1 MMARVKKVYALI
13 PFFFFLLFI
22 QSSHSASQNKLIAKK
37 FKWRILKTAH
47 FDLYHYQGADLLLP
61 FVAEHLEHAYE
72 EVTERL
78 NIPVKGR
85 LPFFFFLNHN
95 DFEQNNIVDVG
106 EGTGGV
112 TEAFKNR
119 FLIFNDGT
127 QRWLEHVIKHE
138 FTHEVQFYVLYSGF
152 WKSAKLLKS
161 VLYPLWFM
169 EGMAEYAS
177 GEIDDPQKEMLLR
190 DAVTSHT
197 LLPLT
202 MLHGFSHLK
211 PNQITLAYKTG
222 NAALDFIAQEYG
234 AEKVGLLLENIAEKF
249 DINNALQELL
259 GLNIFEL
266 NEKFKESLEEKYE
279 EESSQLKEPAHYA
292 KKLTASDQI
301 YPIFNTHPVFMPGGK
316 EFIYLSDRSG
326 VTELFIHD
334 LLLNRSLPLNIQAR
348 FSKEIENIK
357 RTGSAL
363 SISPD
368 GATVLFAGETRQKDF
383 LYFYDLKRDRLKK
396 IKFPLESVTS
406 PQFSPD
412 GTKIIFIGMKQG
424 ISDIYIA
431 YKNGKGLEQLTHT
444 LEDENDLRFFPDGK
458 SILFSRENI
467 SRTDIGFWNASQSS
481 QHIKVQENRND
492 PKHLYERDLWSYSLE
507 TGKESKLLE
516 LAGNETQPFISSL
529 GDSILFINDG
539 ANIYNLYALLLK
551 EGKVLKLTEIIGG
564 NFNPAIS
571 PERQEMLFVSYREG
585 EHQIYRAELKTLF
598 SQAREVKDFKL
609 NSSQAFNKEKPEKSP
624 ISFHAKEDYVFKAST
639 DFFFPILFYSSTDG
653 LFLSAY
659 WRASEMLGNH
669 QMQTSFSYASRL
681 DFLNYQILYSYL
693 RFRPQIFFG
702 FAGDTEEN
710 VLLTTREVRR
720 EDAQFVGVEYPLNR
734 FEKLAA
740 RFLTTQRRVQFTDDS
755 LGSLRSIG
763 RENVFS
769 LTYFKDVTQ
778 GRYLETSA
786 GHRIIVTGEE
796 SNDQWRS
803 QVDYRNI
810 FVTLHQFAPLPKE
823 SALAFRAFGAS
834 SFGRDKQLFRVGGDD
849 LLRGYGRF
857 DLDSVGNRF
866 LISNLEWRF
875 PIFFDLNYHIW
886 FLFPDFLFKN
896 VYGSIFTDNGIVW
909 SSRDQ
914 LLAYKIEDLRNSFGL
929 GLRFQAFVLQTFPVV
944 LQLDW
949 ARRTSDGEQVFYFTL
964 GPHF

>member
-1 MMARVKKVYALI
+1 MRARVKKYYALI
-13 PFFFFLLFI
+13 YFLLFI
-22 QSSHSASQNKLIAKK
+22 QLAYPASQNKLIAKK
-37 FKWRILKTAH
+37 FKWRVLKTAH

-61 FVAEHLEHAYE
+61 FVAEHLEHAYLD
-72 EVTERL
+72 VTKRV
-78 NIPVKGR
+78 NIPLKGR

-127 QRWLEHVIKHE
+127 RKWLEHVIKHE

-190 DAVTSHT
+190 DAVTSSQ
-197 LLPLT
+197 LIPLT

-211 PNQITLAYKTG
+211 PNQISLAYKIG
-222 NAALDFIAQEYG
+222 NAAIDFIAQEYG
-234 AEKVGLLLENIAEKF
+234 QEKVGLLLQNIAEKF
-249 DINNALQELL
+249 DMNNALQELL
-259 GLNIFEL
+259 GVNIFEL
-266 NEKFKESLEEKYE
+266 DEKFKESLEEKYE
-279 EESSQLKEPAHYA
+279 DEASKLKEPSHYG
-292 KKLTASDQI
+292 KKLTAPDQL
-301 YPIFNTHPVFMPGGK
+301 YPVFNTHPVFMPGAR
-316 EFIYLSDRSG
+316 EFLYLSDITG
-326 VTELFIHD
+326 VPELFIHD
-334 LLLNRSLPLNIQAR
+334 LALNRSLPLNIQAR

-368 GATVLFAGETRQKDF
+368 GATVLFAGEVRQKDF
-383 LYFYDLKRDRLKK
+383 LYLYDFKRDRLKK
-396 IKFPLESVTS
+396 IKFPLESVYS

-412 GTKIIFIGMKQG
+412 GEKIIFIGMKEG
-424 ISDIYIA
+424 ISDIYIS
-431 YKNGKGLEQLTHT
+431 YKNGKDLKQLTQS

-458 SILFSRENI
+458 TILFSRENI
-467 SRTDIGFWNASQSS
+467 TDP
-481 QHIKVQENRND
+481 E
-492 PKHLYERDLWSYSLE
+492 HLYERDLWSYSLE
-507 TGKESKLLE
+507 TGKELKLLE
-516 LAGNETQPFISSL
+516 LEGNETQSSISPS
-529 GDSILFINDG
+529 GEEIIFVNDSF
-539 ANIYNLYALLLK
+539 NIFNLYSLSLSK
-551 EGKVLKLTEIIGG
+551 EKVMKLTSIVGG
-564 NFNPAIS
+564 NFNPALS
-571 PERQEMLFVSYREG
+571 PNGKDLLFVSYRAG
-585 EHQIYRAELKTLF
+585 EQQIYKSDLEQLF
-598 SQAREVKDFKL
+598 QGSSVVKDFKL
-609 NSSQAFNKEKPEKSP
+609 NFSQAVKKEKLEQSP
-624 ISFHAKEDYVFKAST
+624 IPQDAKQVYGFKAST

-720 EDAQFVGVEYPLNR
+720 EEAQFVGVEYPLNR
-734 FEKLAA
+734 FEKLDA

-755 LGSLRSIG
+755 LGSLRLIG

-778 GRYLETSA
+778 GRYLETTA

-875 PIFFDLNYHIW
+875 PLFFDLNYHIW

-896 VYGSIFTDNGIVW
+896 VYGSFFTDNGIVW

-914 LLAYKIEDLRNSFGL
+914 LLGYRIGDVRNSFGV